1 MPRRRRWTA
10 RRSWQWRSRPRWR
23 TPRTTRTTMRRRTTR
38 TTVRAVGGAPARG
51 WLACAAALQWGSGA
65 ECREH
70 RRRDA
75 QQGLCACF
83 GPGSQAVPNW
93 AWLSGRAAWSL
104 APRPCRIK
112 PGSQAV
118 PQACNALCSHCIPVL
133 RWNRYACCIC
143 GRAPGSE
150 HCWVELPQNDSCR
163 RLAPRAPSARAML
176 PSACSVPCAQH
187 SLAHDRVAGQ
197 ERIRRQ
203 AHHTSAGSGQVPGC
217 LTANSMLQCG
227 RAAHS
232 GGRRGTQPPSV
243 SDWSPA
249 SKGPADK
256 EVTVCKGVLAMA
268 TATRALNHTLLV
280 HSNQRIVPS
289 Y

>member
-93 AWLSGRAAWSL
+93 AWLSGCVAWSL

-133 RWNRYACCIC
+133 RWNRDACCIC

-150 HCWVELPQNDSCR
+150 HCWVELPQDDSCR
-163 RLAPRAPSARAML
+163 RLADEDDEEEGKLPGIKTHTFDGMDVRARPRARCGAPFTTPNADAAHAARSPRTA
-176 PSACSVPCAQH
+176 PA
-187 SLAHDRVAGQ
+187 
-197 ERIRRQ
+197 
-203 AHHTSAGSGQVPGC
+203 PGC
-217 LTANSMLQCG
+217 H
-227 RAAHS
+227 RA
-232 GGRRGTQPPSV
+232 TP
-243 SDWSPA
+243 
-249 SKGPADK
+249 
-256 EVTVCKGVLAMA
+256 GV
-268 TATRALNHTLLV
+268 
-280 HSNQRIVPS
+280 
-289 Y
+289 